1 MKKYL
6 DSIYFDYNVLK
17 KQIQEI
23 IPEETV
29 EEKVFITNKLFFVE
43 ELIESVQ
50 KEPKN
55 ESDLNSIT
63 KKLFLVRNIMNSI
76 QNWYYLKKINLILK

>member
-1 MKKYL
+1 MKNYL

-23 IPEETV
+23 IPGESV

-43 ELIESVQ
+43 ELIQSVE

-63 KKLFLVRNIMNSI
+63 KKLFLVKNIMNTI
-76 QNWYYLKKINLILK
+76 QNWYYFKKFKPIL